1 MSEEIP
7 QADCWERSSLLRKY
21 KLHVR
26 AYRDSIEKLA
36 VLADKVTRDEWHAA
50 FVLSFAITVAL
61 LTHFPPHPVSDDERT
76 RLAAENQSLKIEN
89 KNTAINVQ
97 RLSTQLSQ
105 MEEKAQQITDL
116 MNSAD

>member
-1 MSEEIP
+1 MKTTSYSLVVVSP
-7 QADCWERSSLLRKY
+7 QGPRFHRVNISRQ
-21 KLHVR
+21 V
-26 AYRDSIEKLA
+26 III
-36 VLADKVTRDEWHAA
+36 VAA
-50 FVLSFAITVAL
+50 FILSFAITVAL